1 MNRVEIPEDVR
12 DKPDRNL
19 AIHVFFSMMGD
30 SAGAGF
36 ALAAWI
42 AVAGVS
48 EDFFLKKLNIGNEG
62 ALRGKG
68 VAATIGDCA
77 KFDAYSSRAKTM
89 KICRA
94 YQVLASVLLMLSI
107 PMPLLAATTA
117 QEFRL
122 SNGLRLIV
130 QEDRRAPTVVN
141 MVWYRV
147 GAMDEQNG
155 TTGVAHVLEHMMFK
169 GTKKLK
175 PGEFSAKVA
184 ALGGRENAFTS
195 KDYTG
200 YYQQVEKSRLE
211 QVMAL
216 EADRMQNLTMSKE
229 EFSKEI
235 RVVMEERRLRTDDQ
249 PLSLLFEALNATAY
263 VAHPYKNPVVG
274 WMNDLQN
281 MTAADAL
288 GWYERWY
295 APNNATMVI
304 AGDVDA
310 KQVRELAEKYFAKI
324 PAKTLP
330 NSKPQQEPVQTGIK
344 RIVVKAPAENAFL
357 VMAYKM
363 PKLLDVEKDDDVH
376 ALDVMAAVLD
386 GYDNARLPARL
397 VRTERIANSVDAGF
411 EPVARGPVMFTL
423 SGVPA
428 QGVSVEQL
436 EQALRK
442 EIARIA
448 TEGVSASELKRVK
461 AQLIA
466 SQVYKR
472 DSVFGQAMEIGAMEM
487 AGLSFR
493 QLDRIIE
500 KVSAV
505 TPEQVQAVAQKYF
518 GDDQLTVATLQPLP
532 ISAQAERKPAV
543 NGLRH

>member
-1 MNRVEIPEDVR
+1 MKNRCV
-12 DKPDRNL
+12 
-19 AIHVFFSMMGD
+19 
-30 SAGAGF
+30 
-36 ALAAWI
+36 
-42 AVAGVS
+42 
-48 EDFFLKKLNIGNEG
+48 
-62 ALRGKG
+62 
-68 VAATIGDCA
+68 
-77 KFDAYSSRAKTM
+77 
-89 KICRA
+89 
-94 YQVLASVLLMLSI
+94 YQVLISFLVALFMPTLSVAEI
-107 PMPLLAATTA
+107 AA
-117 QEFRL
+117 QEFKL
-122 SNGLRLIV
+122 SNGMRVII
-130 QEDRRAPTVVN
+130 QEDKRAPTVVH

-147 GAMDEQNG
+147 GSMDEQNG

-184 ALGGRENAFTS
+184 ALGGRENAFTG
-195 KDYTG
+195 KDYTA

-216 EADRMQNLTMSKE
+216 EADRMQNLTMDKE
-229 EFSKEI
+229 EFGKEI

-288 GWYERWY
+288 GWYQRWY

-304 AGDVDA
+304 VGDVDA
-310 KQVRELAEKYFAKI
+310 KRVRELAEKYYAGI

-330 NSKPQQEPVQTGIK
+330 KSKPQQEPAQTGIK
-344 RIVVKAPAENAFL
+344 RLVVKAPAENPFL

-363 PKLLDVEKDDDVH
+363 PKLLDVDKDDDVH
-376 ALDVMAAVLD
+376 ALDVLAAVLD

-397 VRTERIANSVDAGF
+397 VRTERIANSVDAGY

-428 QGVSVEQL
+428 QGISVDQL
-436 EQALRK
+436 EQALRA
-442 EIARIA
+442 EISRIA
-448 TEGVSASELKRVK
+448 TDGVSAAELKRVK
-461 AQLIA
+461 TQLIA

-472 DSVFGQAMEIGAMEM
+472 DSVFGQAMEIGGMEM
-487 AGLSFR
+487 AGISFR
-493 QLDRIIE
+493 QMDRIIE
-500 KVSAV
+500 KLSAV

-518 GDDQLTVATLQPLP
+518 VDDQLTVATLQPLP
-532 ISAQAERKPAV
+532 VSAQAERKPAPS
-543 NGLRH
+543 GLRH